1 MSDHPQIYV
10 GIDVSKAQLDVA
22 IHPQGECWQLS
33 NDENGSAELAKRLT
47 AEPDSFTPW
56 FKMEWEAITRAL
68 EETGGDTQRLAA
80 LTG

>member
-33 NDENGSAELAKRLT
+33 NDENGSAELAKRL
-47 AEPDSFTPW
+47 EKLSP
-56 FKMEWEAITRAL
+56 ELIVLEA
-68 EETGGDTQRLAA
+68 TGGLEAAYCVEKLPADTA
-80 LTG
+80 T